1 MTEKPHEQSGFQI
14 VATQDEIP
22 PGQSRTVS
30 LEGRDLLICN
40 AGGEFYAIDNRCPH
54 AGASFEGGRI
64 RGRLIACPLHGA
76 RFDLTN
82 GKCLGGAYKP
92 LSCFPVKLEDGQ
104 VSVDATQEFNLCAT
118 GTGG

>member
-1 MTEKPHEQSGFQI
+1 MTTKYNEQSSYQI
-14 VATQDEIP
+14 VAEQEEIP
-22 PGQSRTVS
+22 PGQSRKVS

-40 AGGEFYAIDNRCPH
+40 AGGTFYAIDDRCPH

-64 RGRLIACPLHGA
+64 RGKLIACPLHGA
-76 RFDLTN
+76 RFDLSN

-92 LSCFPVKLEDGQ
+92 VSCFSVKVEDGQ
-104 VSVDATQEFNLCAT
+104 VSVDATQELDLCAT